1 MVRPINK
8 VSIHLSLE
16 EVLVQAGQ
24 EVLMEVEVNSALIFG
39 DLQGI
44 VGRQLRA
51 RSILLLSVIFIGI
64 LIRYESI
71 S

>member
-16 EVLVQAGQ
+16 EVLVRAGQ
-24 EVLMEVEVNSALIFG
+24 EVLMEVEDNSALIFG

-44 VGRQLRA
+44 LGQQLRA
-51 RSILLLSVIFIGI
+51 RSIPLSSVMFMGI
-64 LIRYESI
+64 LIRYESM